1 MRRSRMVWLCLAMLV
16 TALVVSACGPSQEQI
31 RARDD
36 ARAAAL
42 AAEARAASLEAEY
55 NRLLEQIPQ
64 KEAQI
69 RQLQQTLAEL
79 QAEYQALGG
88 R

>member
-1 MRRSRMVWLCLAMLV
+1 MLR
-16 TALVVSACGPSQEQI
+16 TRTIWFCLVVLSVALLLSACGPSEAQI
-31 RARDD
+31 RARDE
-36 ARAAAL
+36 ARSAAL

-55 NRLLEQIPQ
+55 ADLTVAIPQ
-64 KEAQI
+64 KEAQV
-69 RQLQQTLAEL
+69 QTLQQELAEL

>member
-1 MRRSRMVWLCLAMLV
+1 MLR
-16 TALVVSACGPSQEQI
+16 TRTIWFCLVVLSVALLLSACGPSEAQI
-31 RARDD
+31 RARDE
-36 ARAAAL
+36 ARSAAL

-55 NRLLEQIPQ
+55 ADLTVAIPQ
-64 KEAQI
+64 KEAQV
-69 RQLQQTLAEL
+69 QTLQQQLSEL

>member
-1 MRRSRMVWLCLAMLV
+1 MRMSRMVRLCLAMV
-16 TALVVSACGPSQEQI
+16 VAALLVSACGPSQEQI

-69 RQLQQTLAEL
+69 EQLQQTLAEL